1 MALALLLRRRPFVY
15 YAADIWSDAAAVT
28 TAPPFVVGVVRR
40 MESFVLRRAAGI
52 LVVSRGVEQRVQE
65 LAPGSRT
72 TVVGHGVDLTL
83 FSATGP
89 NVEKAADVVYVGSAS
104 EWHGAEI
111 AVTALARVMREQ
123 PELTA
128 AFVGQGS
135 SWDRLIDMVRQ
146 EGLEHRIQF
155 HSTVSPERAAA
166 WVRGAKLS
174 LATLV
179 PGKGYD
185 FAVPTKLYASI
196 AVGTPVAYAGPD
208 PVRSLIEENTLGVGT
223 EYDAPAYAAGI
234 RTALAD
240 ARQAPQKHLISWAEK
255 NLSAASVADRAAEA
269 IADVL
274 RPTR

>member
-1 MALALLLRRRPFVY
+1 M
-15 YAADIWSDAAAVT
+15 
-28 TAPPFVVGVVRR
+28 
-40 MESFVLRRAAGI
+40 
-52 LVVSRGVEQRVQE
+52 
-65 LAPGSRT
+65 
-72 TVVGHGVDLTL
+72 VGHGVDLTL